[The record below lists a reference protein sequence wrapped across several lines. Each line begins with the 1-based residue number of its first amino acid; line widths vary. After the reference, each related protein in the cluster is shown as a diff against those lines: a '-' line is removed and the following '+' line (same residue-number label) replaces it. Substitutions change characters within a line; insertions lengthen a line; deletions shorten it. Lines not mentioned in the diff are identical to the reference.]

1 MSRQDEIKREL
12 TRHNQRLQILKEKK
26 ATYGLETPVS
36 ILTEIPDIEREIEAL
51 QAELAQLQQ
60 VDEQPSGVFVLK
72 STLTPELFGDFS
84 VAHPKNDETLPL
96 DESQTGML
104 EGHIP
109 RELGQ
114 TATIDVEVYK
124 LPERQSI
131 LQTGRLRLSTV
142 RGLWSYAPV
151 NFAGEGHYEI
161 IVSISAGGDQDFHSI
176 NVACLEKAEVYRNTI
191 ERDREQRGASSLVLA
206 TPGDVPLDQVKQDLY
221 QLHKQFDDFYPH
233 DLKGAQE
240 NIYRTLD
247 VLDPVLPLY
256 PNDPYL
262 QNIRA
267 YTFKNYGMAMRD
279 LNNPEEFDRALK
291 EAERMFEAIRQQN
304 PEDAS
309 AWNGLGS
316 IALLRNDPEK
326 ALDYIETALELK
338 PDYQEAII
346 DRNTAWKMLENE

>member
-12 TRHNQRLQILKEKK
+12 TLHNQRLQILKEKK

-60 VDEQPSGVFVLK
+60 VDEQPAGGFVSK

-114 TATIDVEVYK
+114 AATIDVEVYK

-176 NVACLEKAEVYRNTI
+176 NVACLEKAEVYRNAI

-206 TPGDVPLDQVKQDLY
+206 TSEEISLGQVRQDLY

-233 DLKGAQE
+233 DLEGAQE
-240 NIYRTLD
+240 NIYRTL
-247 VLDPVLPLY
+247 
-256 PNDPYL
+256 
-262 QNIRA
+262 
-267 YTFKNYGMAMRD
+267 
-279 LNNPEEFDRALK
+279 
-291 EAERMFEAIRQQN
+291 
-304 PEDAS
+304 
-309 AWNGLGS
+309 
-316 IALLRNDPEK
+316 
-326 ALDYIETALELK
+326 
-338 PDYQEAII
+338 
-346 DRNTAWKMLENE
+346 